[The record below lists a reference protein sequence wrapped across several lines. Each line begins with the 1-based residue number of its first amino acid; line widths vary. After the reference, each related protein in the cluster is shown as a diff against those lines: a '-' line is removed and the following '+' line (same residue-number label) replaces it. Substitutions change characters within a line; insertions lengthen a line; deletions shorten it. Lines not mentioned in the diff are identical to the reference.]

1 MKSIFETLE
10 FDKVLSY
17 VAEFAIS
24 EMGKA
29 LCFGASVFDESEII
43 KKELALTNEAKQ
55 ILDKIFGDTEF
66 PLQYFHDTEKLL
78 GQVTSSFD
86 IDEILAVVKNL
97 RVARLVDSFL
107 EQNSNFFPHLVEGR
121 ENLYKNKF
129 FEEKESKPRPTKG
142 ENINMTIEITPKE
155 AIDGVVKKI
164 NIVHSEKC
172 PKCLG
177 KKFANGTKC
186 TNCDGSGEITIRK
199 KVTVRI
205 PKNPKQNSTLKIKNE
220 GKLGK
225 FGAESGDL
233 ILTIKIASKNVF
245 KIENN
250 RAKLELPI
258 TPWEAFLGSDI
269 LIPTMDGNVT
279 MKIPP
284 QTNSHDKF
292 KITGGGPLNKKTGKR
307 EDLIVEI
314 KIVTPQKP
322 TIEEIRAYKEIK
334 NLDGSKIRNELFE

>member
-1 MKSIFETLE
+1 MARNYYQILEVEENATIEEIKSSYKKLVKKYHPDISKIENAEKIFKEINEAFDTL
-10 FDKVLSY
+10 S
-17 VAEFAIS
+17 
-24 EMGKA
+24 
-29 LCFGASVFDESEII
+29 DEVKKLKYDTLNGIMPNSKEEKEA
-43 KKELALTNEAKQ
+43 KKEFKEEKKEYKEAPK
-55 ILDKIFGDTEF
+55 KKKENFGDF
-66 PLQYFHDTEKLL
+66 
-78 GQVTSSFD
+78 V
-86 IDEILAVVKNL
+86 
-97 RVARLVDSFL
+97 
-107 EQNSNFFPHLVEGR
+107 
-121 ENLYKNKF
+121 NKF

-142 ENINMTIEITPKE
+142 ENIYMTIEITPKE
-155 AIDGVVKKI
+155 AVDGVIKKI

-186 TNCDGSGEITIRK
+186 TNCDGLGEITIHK
-199 KVTVRI
+199 KVTVKI

-233 ILTIKIASKNVF
+233 ILTIKVASKNVF

-258 TPWEAFLGSDI
+258 TPWEAFLGSEI

-292 KITGGGPLNKKTGKR
+292 KITGGGMLNKKTGKR
-307 EDLIVEI
+307 EELIVEI

-322 TIEEIRAYKEIK
+322 TIEEIRAYKEVK
-334 NLDGSKIRNELFE
+334 NLDESNVRGELFE